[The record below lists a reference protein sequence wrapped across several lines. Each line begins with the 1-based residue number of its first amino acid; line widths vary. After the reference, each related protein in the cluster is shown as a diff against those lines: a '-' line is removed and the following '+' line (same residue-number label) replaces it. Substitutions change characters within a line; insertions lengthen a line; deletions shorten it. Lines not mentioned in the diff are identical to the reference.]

1 MERIR
6 LLHVSTTQ
14 GYAGVLLKDSQ
25 HQFAYDAALAVA
37 ADDARAI
44 SLTMPVRAAPWRTT
58 PMLPAFQTSLPE
70 GFLHDHIR
78 ERFGKL
84 FKMDDM
90 AMLALSGGNA
100 IGRLRVAQ
108 EKDAAPAAPAGLES
122 LKEILA
128 DQGSRDL
135 FEYLC
140 DKYLIST
147 SIAGVQPKVVVPVE
161 SGARS
166 NPTAASRVKASRVK
180 ASIGERSTL
189 RARQMIVK
197 VDGGE
202 YPHIAENEYHCLSIA
217 KHCPE
222 LFRVPAFSL
231 SQDRRRLAVERF
243 DLNDNGYLGFEDMV
257 SLQGKVNDGKYESSY
272 ERIAQ
277 TIKDNCSPLLI
288 LDSLMRFFTSV
299 VLAVAVRNGDA
310 HLKNFGLLYTS
321 PVTDDCE
328 LSPLFDQVCTTL
340 YLPKDIMALSLN
352 RSRAWPARDAL
363 ITFGS
368 ETCGVKQPERVIDE
382 IVEAVTSY
390 RPAVNGPGW
399 KEMRPL
405 LIAAAESIGSQS
417 SSRQRKRPRPAH

>member
-6 LLHVSTTQ
+6 LLHVATTQ
-14 GYAGVLLKDSQ
+14 GYAGVLLKDGQ
-25 HQFAYDAALAVA
+25 HQFSYDPSIAVPS
-37 ADDARAI
+37 ADQARAI

-70 GFLHDHIR
+70 GFLSDRIR

-100 IGRLRVAQ
+100 IGRLRVSTTREAS
-108 EKDAAPAAPAGLES
+108 AAPPAAAES

-161 SGARS
+161 GNRGAAISVRG
-166 NPTAASRVKASRVK
+166 ASAK

-189 RARQMIVK
+189 RARQLIVK
-197 VDGGE
+197 VDSGD
-202 YPHIAENEYHCLSIA
+202 YPHIAENEYHCLAIA
-217 KHCPE
+217 KRCAD
-222 LFRVPAFSL
+222 LFRVPPFSL

-243 DLNDNGYLGFEDMV
+243 DLGADGYLGFEDMV
-257 SLQGKVNDGKYESSY
+257 SLQGRVNDGKYDGSY
-272 ERIAQ
+272 ELIAQ
-277 TIKDNCSPLLI
+277 TIRDNCSPLRLQ
-288 LDSLMRFFTSV
+288 DSLARFFASV

-340 YLPKDIMALSLN
+340 YLPKDIMALNLG
-352 RSRAWPARDAL
+352 RSRSWPVRAAL
-363 ITFGS
+363 VKFGA
-368 ETCGVKQPERVIDE
+368 ETCHVKKPAQIIDQ
-382 IVEAVTSY
+382 IVDATLTY
-390 RPAVNGPGW
+390 RPAMNGPGW
-399 KEMRPL
+399 KELRPIL
-405 LIAAAESIGSQS
+405 HAAAASIDRDKISPI
-417 SSRQRKRPRPAH
+417 RKQPGA